1 LDTMTGCGL
10 YNPAEVSGNP
20 ALPTGGAYTG
30 LGFPIETGQTIR
42 LHSQYQNPGAPRSD
56 VMGIMIAYV
65 ASAAAPPFPK
75 FYQNGAK
82 LGIAH
87 EPFLLY
93 GAITQE
99 NATLGKITCQTV
111 IAGKVWNE
119 TTEGTEKGL
128 ASIPGFSTENC
139 KAETPCRVKNTRG
152 EEVEG
157 IYLTAE

>member
-1 LDTMTGCGL
+1 SGVGISAELVGGPKGVYYGPEAPSEKPPTDLSGSTICRSEERYFTPFGMENGYMGHLDTMTGCGL

-93 GAITQE
+93 GAITQ
-99 NATLGKITCQTV
+99 
-111 IAGKVWNE
+111 
-119 TTEGTEKGL
+119 
-128 ASIPGFSTENC
+128 
-139 KAETPCRVKNTRG
+139 
-152 EEVEG
+152 
-157 IYLTAE
+157 